1 VKALISPISFVQ
13 NRYGFELTNLTLKP
27 LRGSLLL
34 LRHVFTQSL
43 HAGIMQVFK
52 RPLSCWFNAMPSN
65 KTPKSKQPIDR
76 FSQTIGHSRFIV
88 LLAVIAVL
96 LVAVSLFLLG
106 TIQAVVSVWH
116 AWSDVFH
123 GDLHTSRLTVEFLE
137 IVSVML
143 KAVVFYI
150 IGVGLYSLF
159 VAPLNITISLG
170 VQTLYDLESKI
181 VSVVVVI
188 LGVTFLQHFI
198 QWKDPLETLLFG
210 GAVAL
215 VVAPLVLFQR
225 YAHKAK
231 EEQKAHSPD
240 EQTRAQRSMFE
251 EDHEKAEIT
260 PEMEQGTRKPTD
272 RRPNDS

>member
-1 VKALISPISFVQ
+1 MQAAHAHYLI
-13 NRYGFELTNLTLKP
+13 
-27 LRGSLLL
+27 
-34 LRHVFTQSL
+34 
-43 HAGIMQVFK
+43 A
-52 RPLSCWFNAMPSN
+52 AMP
-65 KTPKSKQPIDR
+65 PKDTSRSPQPIDR
-76 FSQTIGHSRFIV
+76 FSQSIGHSRFIV

-106 TIQAVVSVWH
+106 TIQAVVSVWN
-116 AWSDVFH
+116 AWSDVFR
-123 GDLHTSRLTVEFLE
+123 GDLHAPHLTVEFLE

-181 VSVVVVI
+181 ISVVVVI

-198 QWKDPLETLLFG
+198 QWKDPLETLQFG
-210 GAVAL
+210 GAITL

-240 EQTRAQRSMFE
+240 EQARAQRSMFE

-260 PEMEQGTRKPTD
+260 PDLEEGTKRSSRT
-272 RRPNDS
+272 RPKTP

>member
-1 VKALISPISFVQ
+1 
-13 NRYGFELTNLTLKP
+13 
-27 LRGSLLL
+27 
-34 LRHVFTQSL
+34 
-43 HAGIMQVFK
+43 
-52 RPLSCWFNAMPSN
+52 MPSKN
-65 KTPKSKQPIDR
+65 PPNPEQPIDR
-76 FSQTIGHSRFIV
+76 FSQAIGHSRFIV

-106 TIQAVVSVWH
+106 TIQALVSVWN
-116 AWSDVFH
+116 AWQDVFE
-123 GDLHTSRLTVEFLE
+123 GDLHSTHLTVEFLE
-137 IVSVML
+137 IVSAML

-198 QWKDPLETLLFG
+198 QWKDPIATLQFG
-210 GAVAL
+210 GAMAL

-225 YAHKAK
+225 YTHKAK
-231 EEQKAHSPD
+231 EEQKSHSPD
-240 EQTRAQRSMFE
+240 EQVRAQRSMFE
-251 EDHEKAEIT
+251 ESHEKAEIA
-260 PEMEQGTRKPTD
+260 PEQEHGTNQPREKSGTD
-272 RRPNDS
+272 

>member
-1 VKALISPISFVQ
+1 MSSK
-13 NRYGFELTNLTLKP
+13 N
-27 LRGSLLL
+27 
-34 LRHVFTQSL
+34 QS
-43 HAGIMQVFK
+43 
-52 RPLSCWFNAMPSN
+52 
-65 KTPKSKQPIDR
+65 KSEQPIDR

-106 TIQAVVSVWH
+106 TIQAVAGVWK
-116 AWSDVFH
+116 AWKDVFEGH
-123 GDLHTSRLTVEFLE
+123 VHSTRLTVEFLE

-170 VQTLYDLESKI
+170 VETLYDLESKI

-198 QWKDPLETLLFG
+198 LWKDPLSTLQFG
-210 GAVAL
+210 GAMAL
-215 VVAPLVLFQR
+215 AVVPLVLFQR

-231 EEQKAHSPD
+231 EEQKSHSPD
-240 EQTRAQRSMFE
+240 EQVRAQRSMFE
-251 EDHEKAEIT
+251 ESDEKAEIT
-260 PEMEQGTRKPTD
+260 PEQE
-272 RRPNDS
+272 RRTARTLDKQ